1 MPRRRIRIILG
12 GIMMK
17 KGIAVLLV
25 LITIWTLLAGCAS
38 KPADAPADAGGSAP
52 ADAESGTE
60 NQAGEGNG
68 KKVIGVD
75 LYYRRDEYYVDLE
88 ATFLNYGQEQGY
100 EMVIQD
106 ADGDVNR
113 QIQQVEDFITA
124 GVDAIA
130 IAVADPD
137 ALVDVLERAVDQGIP
152 VVCFDGG
159 ANSDRISTKVIFDYA
174 RNGQLT
180 GEWTV
185 EYINRELGGE
195 AKVAILDFPASPV
208 VCVPMADNFEQTVT
222 QLPGVEIVARQDGK
236 ATRTDSMSVMENI
249 LTANPDVDIVYG
261 VNFDT
266 GAGALAAIEAAN
278 SDCIVVCA
286 GWASEGFEKLEA
298 GDARLKVMCSNVP
311 VTQAEDTIDA
321 ITRIFNGEVLEQETV
336 SMPTL
341 LDAETIRSF
350 DWESVI
356 AARLG

>member
-1 MPRRRIRIILG
+1 M
-12 GIMMK
+12 
-17 KGIAVLLV
+17 
-25 LITIWTLLAGCAS
+25 
-38 KPADAPADAGGSAP
+38 
-52 ADAESGTE
+52 
-60 NQAGEGNG
+60 
-68 KKVIGVD
+68 
-75 LYYRRDEYYVDLE
+75 
-88 ATFLNYGQEQGY
+88 
-100 EMVIQD
+100 
-106 ADGDVNR
+106 
-113 QIQQVEDFITA
+113 
-124 GVDAIA
+124 
-130 IAVADPD
+130 
-137 ALVDVLERAVDQGIP
+137 
-152 VVCFDGG
+152 
-159 ANSDRISTKVIFDYA
+159 
-174 RNGQLT
+174 
-180 GEWTV
+180 
-185 EYINRELGGE
+185 
-195 AKVAILDFPASPV
+195 
-208 VCVPMADNFEQTVT
+208 T